1 MKIAVINSGS
11 SSLKFKLFE
20 MHSESES
27 VIFSMSLDEI
37 GSSHEKALET
47 ILDAL
52 RKKDITIA
60 DLDAVGHRVVHG
72 GEYFHEAT
80 LIDASVIQKI
90 DALSSLAPLHN
101 PANLAGI
108 LSVQKLAPNLK
119 QYAIFDTAFHATMP
133 KEAYLY
139 ALPLEIYEKHGIR
152 RYGFHGTSHSF
163 IAKSAAKKLDKS
175 IKELNI
181 ISLHLGNGAS
191 VCAVKNGQ
199 SIDTSMGFTPLEGL
213 VMGSRSGDIDPA
225 IVLYLIQTLGW
236 SVEQVGQMLNR
247 ESGLKGICQES
258 DVRKI
263 LDAQDENS
271 QLALRMMIRRIR
283 KYIGAYTTLLPSL
296 DALVFT
302 GGIGENSQYIR
313 DEVLQGI
320 SIKRSLVINT
330 DEELEIARQINIYG
344 ETLTTKN

>member
-20 MHSESES
+20 MQSES

-37 GSSHEKALET
+37 GSGHKEALET

-52 RKKDITIA
+52 SKKGINIS

-72 GEYFHEAT
+72 GEHFHEAT
-80 LIDASVIQKI
+80 LIDEGVIQKI
-90 DALSSLAPLHN
+90 DALSTLAPLHN
-101 PANLAGI
+101 PANLASI
-108 LSVQKLAPNLK
+108 LSVQAIAPQLK

-139 ALPLEIYEKHGIR
+139 ALPLEMYEKHGIR

-163 IAKSAAKKLDKS
+163 IAKTAAKKLDKN
-175 IKELNI
+175 IKDLNI

-191 VCAVKNGQ
+191 VCAIKNGK

-225 IVLYLIQTLGW
+225 IVLYMIQTLGW
-236 SVEQVGQMLNR
+236 SAEAVGQMLNNA
-247 ESGLKGICQES
+247 SGLKGICQES

-263 LDAQDENS
+263 LNAQDENS

-283 KYIGAYTTLLPSL
+283 KYIGAYITLLPSL

-313 DEVLQGI
+313 DKVLQDL
-320 SIKRSLVINT
+320 SIKRFFVINT
-330 DEELEIARQINIYG
+330 DEELEIARQI
-344 ETLTTKN
+344 LK